1 MAKRTYFLSTSD
13 PDIVIVVPS
22 VDGDITIA
30 DRNDLPEYIDA
41 LPEPHEF
48 NLACTLNEAALSEIV
63 EMVAEIGYDIQVN
76 YDRMAVTFERD

>member
-48 NLACTLNEAALSEIV
+48 NLPCMLNEAALSEIAD
-63 EMVAEIGYDIQVN
+63 MVAESGYDIQVN
-76 YDRMAVTFERD
+76 YDRMAVTLHD